1 MALADPHNPFSR
13 RDFFA
18 AKALYKS
25 PVRGCPPEVISERST
40 DMVKKFGAKLLF
52 LRENIS
58 FLIFCFNYPK
68 KSKHKELM
76 R

>member
-1 MALADPHNPFSR
+1 
-13 RDFFA
+13 
-18 AKALYKS
+18 
-25 PVRGCPPEVISERST
+25 
-40 DMVKKFGAKLLF
+40 MVKKFGAKLLF